1 MKCYAVIDTNV
12 IVSAFL
18 SIQNCSNLEDSTPFK
33 VLKVILDNRN
43 KIIPIFNDEI
53 LEEYREVLSRPF
65 FKISKNIIGKFINDI
80 RSVGLYFEKSEIFE
94 KMPEPKDVVF
104 YQVVMEGKKTQDS
117 YLVTGNLKHFPKKEF
132 IVTPSEFLE
141 ILSGKK

>member
-18 SIQNCSNLEDSTPFK
+18 SVQNYSNLEDSTTFQ
-33 VLKVILDNRN
+33 VLKVILDDKN

-53 LEEYREVLSRPF
+53 LKEYKEVLSRPF
-65 FKISKNIIGKFINDI
+65 FKISKNIIGKFLNDI
-80 RSVGLYFEKSEIFE
+80 RSVGLYFEKAEIFE
-94 KMPEPKDVVF
+94 EIPDSKDVVF
-104 YQVVMEGKKTQDS
+104 YQVVIEGKKTQNS

-132 IVTPSEFLE
+132 VVTPSEFLE
-141 ILSGKK
+141 ILSIKK